1 MQMIRKPWCH
11 NPGSSNDVV
20 HGNVAAV
27 LDVLHLIKNLWNL
40 IHLGTTVASVTQI
53 FQMHS
58 EVFALQWEMVNSN
71 FLYNAKVGYR
81 RLTHQT
87 F

>member
-1 MQMIRKPWCH
+1 
-11 NPGSSNDVV
+11 
-20 HGNVAAV
+20 
-27 LDVLHLIKNLWNL
+27 
-40 IHLGTTVASVTQI
+40 
-53 FQMHS
+53 MHS

-81 RLTHQT
+81 RLAHQT

>member
-1 MQMIRKPWCH
+1 MQMIMKPWCH

-40 IHLGTTVASVTQI
+40 IHLGTIVASVTQI

-58 EVFALQWEMVNSN
+58 EVLALQWEMVNSN
-71 FLYNAKVGYR
+71 FLYNAKV
-81 RLTHQT
+81 
-87 F
+87 